1 MTTANVMHQFVR
13 YGMVG
18 GLAFVV
24 DFASLWVLTEGV
36 GLHYLVS
43 ASLAFLLGLITNY
56 VLCIAWIFA
65 FRAVRSRAQEFTIF
79 GLIGVAGLLLSN
91 FLLLLFTELAG
102 FHYLVSKGAAAAII
116 FGIMEQ
122 PPPAP
127 DPLLDENPLVFTERE
142 HFSWQR
148 ATSLRP

>member
-65 FRAVRSRAQEFTIF
+65 FRALRSRAQEFTIF

-116 FGIMEQ
+116 
-122 PPPAP
+122 
-127 DPLLDENPLVFTERE
+127 LVFN
-142 HFSWQR
+142 F
-148 ATSLRP
+148 SLRRVLLFSERARALVQVR